1 MRGSA
6 STQRALCYVIRQFRR
21 QRNGLSHF
29 LIYNWFWLIS
39 QNICWGRLWSG
50 ISTGRAHKKKKSFFG
65 DTILPLDTG
74 LKPLLH
80 QISVKG
86 DHVGKL
92 VVCTHR
98 GSLPIP
104 SIPGLLQHGW
114 FLLEF
119 WDWFYFLSLDTVTT
133 EHISFVFLIYA
144 KRACLAFSC

>member
-1 MRGSA
+1 MRGSV
-6 STQRALCYVIRQFRR
+6 STQRVLRYVARQFRR
-21 QRNGLSHF
+21 QRNGLSYF

-39 QNICWGRLWSG
+39 QNICWGRLWNG
-50 ISTGRAHKKKKSFFG
+50 ISTGRPMKSSSG
-65 DTILPLDTG
+65 EIILPLDTG

-80 QISVKG
+80 QIPVKG
-86 DHVGKL
+86 DHVGKF
-92 VVCTHR
+92 VVCTYR

-119 WDWFYFLSLDTVTT
+119 WNLFYFLSLDTVTT